1 MRACAAAHAPSTGFD
16 HPLNA
21 DWIIDGQDMLAAI
34 RTAYDGANSYH
45 NSNQI
50 TFKRIVNY
58 RQFLPPSTGPTE
70 F

>member
-1 MRACAAAHAPSTGFD
+1 MQVCAAAHVPSAGFD
-16 HPLNA
+16 VTNA